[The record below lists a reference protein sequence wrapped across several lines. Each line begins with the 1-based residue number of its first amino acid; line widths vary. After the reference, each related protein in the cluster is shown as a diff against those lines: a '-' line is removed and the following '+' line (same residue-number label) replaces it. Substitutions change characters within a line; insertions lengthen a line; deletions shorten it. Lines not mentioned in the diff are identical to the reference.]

1 MEAAADSEMCAHV
14 LWDGLEHDVQVSDNW
29 LIGIVNLSNN
39 HLVIFQL
46 QQHVQ
51 LVLLDKQQ
59 QAHVSIS
66 ELTWTTVAA
75 MVLCAIQPRL
85 LVVRGVPAVLLRRCY
100 FLVLVHLRAGVVQPQ
115 WMIVF
120 SRFLCRFLFV
130 CIVRQHRLHHFNP
143 TV

>member
-1 MEAAADSEMCAHV
+1 MEAAAQLEMCAHAH
-14 LWDGLEHDVQVSDNW
+14 WDGQEHDVQVSDNW

-51 LVLLDKQQ
+51 QVLLDKQE

-66 ELTWTTVAA
+66 KLTWTTVAT
-75 MVLCAIQPRL
+75 MVSCVIQSRS

-130 CIVRQHRLHHFNP
+130 FMVRQHRLHRFNP